1 MACIYAN
8 DESSLSVTLQ
18 GGWVLTECFAAG
30 ENEIDRHNYSAQPR
44 SNCKSPWI
52 IGICIFMME
61 VIHNLISA
69 LKMKYK
75 MACTLTRV
83 CQQKKKRKKK
93 NIYGRAVART
103 ECSGVCYKNADFVFA
118 SIKTTVFLLQGKVIL
133 LSLRAVIIR
142 CSSCHIVAAPPSRLY
157 TVSTFFL
164 SQYIVKGQIQM
175 RESRVKFLYSLNHLG
190 ERIPWLF
197 ILNSRL
203 LFDIAVIFSV
213 RVLTVI
219 NLSS

>member
-75 MACTLTRV
+75 MAYTLTRV
-83 CQQKKKRKKK
+83 CHQKKKKEKKYIWEGGGK
-93 NIYGRAVART
+93 NWVQWSVLQK
-103 ECSGVCYKNADFVFA
+103 CWLCVCLHQDHCVFA
-118 SIKTTVFLLQGKVIL
+118 SGE
-133 LSLRAVIIR
+133 S
-142 CSSCHIVAAPPSRLY
+142 HI
-157 TVSTFFL
+157 TFFKGSNNKVFQL
-164 SQYIVKGQIQM
+164 SYRRCPPIPP
-175 RESRVKFLYSLNHLG
+175 LYSFNFFPLPIYCK
-190 ERIPWLF
+190 RS
-197 ILNSRL
+197 NSNEG
-203 LFDIAVIFSV
+203 IQS
-213 RVLTVI
+213 
-219 NLSS
+219 